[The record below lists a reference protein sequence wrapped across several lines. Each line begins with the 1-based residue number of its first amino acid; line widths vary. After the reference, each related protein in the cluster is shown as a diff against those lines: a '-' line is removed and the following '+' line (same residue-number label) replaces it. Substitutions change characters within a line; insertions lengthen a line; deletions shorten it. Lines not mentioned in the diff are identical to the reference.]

1 MTAEA
6 RLIFNK
12 EEKEILEKARKI
24 LDTASEYMAKKDY
37 PALQFRNYEK
47 IGRGIIDDAIIL
59 LGYLTD
65 IDEFPALIE

>member
-24 LDTASEYMAKKDY
+24 LDSASEYMAKKDY
-37 PALQFRNYEK
+37 PALQFRNKEK
-47 IGRGIIDDAIIL
+47 IPVGFIDDAIIL
-59 LGYLTD
+59 LNYLAD
-65 IDEFPALIE
+65 IDEFPILVE